1 MSHVKRPRKHLIKR
15 HKMDQAKLAREVQ
28 QGNALRI
35 ARRAPAMAAGL
46 RAQIGEKQ

>member
-1 MSHVKRPRKHLIKR
+1 
-15 HKMDQAKLAREVQ
+15 MDQTELAREVQ

-35 ARRAPAMAAGL
+35 ARRALGMAAGL